1 MNRIKILVVEDDPI
15 ISMDIAD
22 QLSALDYE
30 VIGQAY
36 DAPSALEELSKKQPD
51 LAMLDI
57 DLGGDQDGVD
67 IAHYINRHHG
77 IPFIYLTSFADR
89 TTLARVKETQPAGYI
104 VKPFDQKDLLSQIEI
119 ALFNHAQRHPMVL
132 LLDRIN
138 AKVYTPLTDREFEL
152 LKMIYEGHPNTKI
165 AEQLY
170 VSLNTVK
177 THIKN
182 IYLKLDVNSR
192 ATCLAKV
199 RELMQ

>member
-1 MNRIKILVVEDDPI
+1 MNRIRILVVEDDPI
-15 ISMDIAD
+15 IAMDIVD

-36 DAPSALEELSKKQPD
+36 DTSEALELLDKKRPD
-51 LAMLDI
+51 LVMLDI

-67 IAHYINRHHG
+67 IAHFINQRHG
-77 IPFIYLTSFADR
+77 IPFIFLTSFADR
-89 TTLARVKETQPAGYI
+89 TTIARVKETQPSGYI

-119 ALFNHAQRHPMVL
+119 AMYNHTQRHPVELVM
-132 LLDRIN
+132 DRIN
-138 AKVYTPLTDREFEL
+138 AKVYTPLTEREFEL
-152 LKMIYEGHPNTKI
+152 LKMIYEGYPNTKI
-165 AEQLY
+165 AENLY

-192 ATCLAKV
+192 STCLAKV